1 MRKILSVLIPL
12 FLLALPTSSLA
23 HNIAMLD
30 VDQATSST
38 ILIRQVESH
47 LEMWGV
53 NSSNYFQ
60 IQGSGNTLNIDMQSE
75 DSGCCNYIT
84 GGWTTNSNS
93 SLTILLDGDGSDH
106 LLQFDYDYTGS
117 SNYHHVDV
125 AITGA
130 GHTNKLY
137 LDDQDVDHSNTSY
150 VLDITGS
157 GGSNTVYATI
167 GGTQQAVK
175 VDINGGSN
183 NVSTWTQGIGDLAT
197 GRTSLYTSEDAATY
211 TIWLKITGSSNNVK
225 VLARDTSKTKIT
237 LSGTG
242 NHTISEYNDNDD
254 WLINQNGGIIDLTI
268 AGTSN
273 NRIGYTGSG
282 TGNTATIS
290 LTASNQASASVD
302 LDQSGG
308 SNSFT
313 LTVTGS
319 SIHQYTPK
327 FTQTGGYTY
336 CATVNLDNL
345 SSSNSST
352 TTNASG
358 GC

>member
-1 MRKILSVLIPL
+1 M
-12 FLLALPTSSLA
+12 
-23 HNIAMLD
+23 
-30 VDQATSST
+30 
-38 ILIRQVESH
+38 
-47 LEMWGV
+47 
-53 NSSNYFQ
+53 
-60 IQGSGNTLNIDMQSE
+60 
-75 DSGCCNYIT
+75 
-84 GGWTTNSNS
+84 
-93 SLTILLDGDGSDH
+93 
-106 LLQFDYDYTGS
+106 
-117 SNYHHVDV
+117 
-125 AITGA
+125 
-130 GHTNKLY
+130 
-137 LDDQDVDHSNTSY
+137 
-150 VLDITGS
+150 
-157 GGSNTVYATI
+157 
-167 GGTQQAVK
+167 K

>member
-1 MRKILSVLIPL
+1 
-12 FLLALPTSSLA
+12 
-23 HNIAMLD
+23 
-30 VDQATSST
+30 
-38 ILIRQVESH
+38 
-47 LEMWGV
+47 MWGV

-60 IQGSGNTLNIDMQSE
+60 IQGSGNTINIDMQSE

-106 LLQFDYDYTGS
+106 LLQFDYDYTGT

-150 VLDITGS
+150 ELDITGS

-242 NHTISEYNDNDD
+242 NHKISNYGSPND
-254 WLINQNGGIIDLTI
+254 WLINNDGGVIDLTI
-268 AGTSN
+268 AGSTN
-273 NRIGYTGSG
+273 NRIGYSGSG
-282 TGNTATIS
+282 SGNTVEIDLNGS
-290 LTASNQASASVD
+290 CDGGCDVD
-302 LDQSGG
+302 LWQVNGG
-308 SNSFT
+308 NRFEI
-313 LTVTGS
+313 TVTGS
-319 SIHQYTPK
+319 TDYMWSPAYIQNGD
-327 FTQTGGYTY
+327 QSY
-336 CATVNLDNL
+336 CATVNLSNL
-345 SSSNSST
+345 TSGDTST
-352 TTNASG
+352 TNNASG
-358 GC
+358 GCS

>member
-1 MRKILSVLIPL
+1 
-12 FLLALPTSSLA
+12 
-23 HNIAMLD
+23 MLD

-60 IQGSGNTLNIDMQSE
+60 IQGSDNTINIDMQST
-75 DSGCCNYIT
+75 DSGCCNYVT
-84 GGWTTNSNS
+84 GGFISNSNS
-93 SLTILLDGDGSDH
+93 SLTIKLSDHGSDH
-106 LLQFDYDYTGS
+106 LVNLDYDYSGT

-125 AITGA
+125 DISGS
-130 GHTNKLY
+130 GHTNKVY
-137 LDDQDVDHSNTSY
+137 IDDSDVDHSNTS
-150 VLDITGS
+150 LEIDIKGS
-157 GGSNTVYATI
+157 GGSNTVYATV
-167 GGTQQAVK
+167 GGTQAAQK
-175 VDINGGSN
+175 IYIDGGSN
-183 NVSTWTQGIGDLAT
+183 TVYSFHSGIGDLAT
-197 GRTSLYTSEDAATY
+197 GRTALYESTDSATY
-211 TIWLKITGSSNNVK
+211 TNWIYITGSSNTVRAK
-225 VLARDTSKTKIT
+225 SIDTSKTKIT
-237 LSGTG
+237 ISGTG
-242 NHTISEYNDNDD
+242 NHKISGYTDVNG
-254 WLINQNGGIIDLTI
+254 WLLNTNGGIIDLTI

-282 TGNTATIS
+282 SGNTATIS
-290 LTASNQASASVD
+290 LTANNQAGASVD
-302 LDQSGG
+302 LLQSGG